1 MKKLTAGEN
10 SPESFYVLLFDININ
25 LCDRFLSLDPFKVRS
40 ERFHDVLL
48 IFRRLT
54 DKIKREKPESAVN
67 LKKTK
72 NGKILRPAM
81 NDDWY

>member
-1 MKKLTAGEN
+1 MN
-10 SPESFYVLLFDININ
+10 VN

-48 IFRRLT
+48 IYRRLT
-54 DKIKREKPESAVN
+54 EKIKREKPKSAVN

-72 NGKILRPAM
+72 KGVIMRPAM

>member
-1 MKKLTAGEN
+1 M
-10 SPESFYVLLFDININ
+10 
-25 LCDRFLSLDPFKVRS
+25 SLDPFKVRS